1 MLIQTGVFPNREIYA
16 VPVLAMGR
24 LRRLHSRVEALRMTY
39 RIPSPRFSALAGL
52 FMASS
57 LLAGCADMSSVGDT
71 VPDTAI
77 TQRTLV
83 TMTAASVGPIDGQ
96 TRYSTKAI
104 EAALPGFTTQPIQ
117 MAEED
122 RTRWTT
128 GVFHD
133 GFQVL
138 QVLKGSGGKIGAI
151 HAVSANVTGP
161 NGERLGMRFDQVGT
175 SISDCRV
182 GRNLWRDMAICPS
195 RGAPNVK
202 LVYAVTQYDGPFD
215 ALPPREQL
223 ASARIQRIVWTPPT
237 Q

>member
-1 MLIQTGVFPNREIYA
+1 
-16 VPVLAMGR
+16 
-24 LRRLHSRVEALRMTY
+24 MTY
-39 RIPSPRFSALAGL
+39 RIFSFRSAIAAGL
-52 FMASS
+52 LAAGS
-57 LLAGCADMSSVGDT
+57 LLAGCADMSTMGETATDA
-71 VPDTAI
+71 AI

-83 TMTAASVGPIDGQ
+83 TMTAASVGPIDSE

-117 MAEED
+117 MAVED
-122 RTRWTT
+122 RTLWTT
-128 GVFHD
+128 GVFHN

-138 QVLKGSGGKIGAI
+138 QVLKGNGGKIGAI

-175 SISDCRV
+175 SPSDCRV
-182 GRNLWRDMAICPS
+182 GRNLWRDMAICPA

-223 ASARIQRIVWTPPT
+223 ASARIQRIVWNPPAE
-237 Q
+237 